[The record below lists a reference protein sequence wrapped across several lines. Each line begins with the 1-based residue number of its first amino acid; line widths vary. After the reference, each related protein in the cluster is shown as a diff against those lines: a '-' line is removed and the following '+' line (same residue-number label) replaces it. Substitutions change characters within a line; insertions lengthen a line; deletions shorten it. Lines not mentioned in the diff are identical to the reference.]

1 MIRCV
6 FEDRIELIDRHIVR
20 VVNASW
26 GENKRKGIKSGNMD
40 VFRQY
45 DNGREECR
53 ENLCYV
59 YMGGYLLEDPMHPGK
74 WGKPLMDCNAL
85 KTPCVNASSVFTNIG
100 NTEIE
105 TVKERYPG
113 FRWMLDKILANRPG
127 VQVAEVIEYI
137 RAWVRWPECER
148 LYNGEYY
155 RLCLS
160 ESFAVASYRK
170 QCEIMQYL
178 KQHPE
183 IRDPGFG
190 EILTLM
196 KSGMSQ
202 DDYYMTKRYHIGADL
217 LKYLHAQ
224 LRKGTVFKEDYSLEA
239 LYGVY
244 KDYIEMVAS
253 NGHDKKQDYWKYP
266 SDLREA
272 HDKVM
277 REAANI
283 KADKLKKRQE
293 KYTAAVKKFIGKTVE
308 DGNIRVFVPESVEE
322 ISLQASV
329 LHQCLVTA
337 DYIGKVI
344 DRKCLLVFLV
354 LDGRPMATAELDRY
368 GELVQFY
375 ADERGANMKP
385 GKDAEEA
392 LDKWIRTFKPRIR
405 KQIKAAA

>member
-283 KADKLKKRQE
+283 KAAKLKKRQE

>member
-26 GENKRKGIKSGNMD
+26 AENKRKGIKSGNMD
-40 VFRQY
+40 VFSQY
-45 DNGREECR
+45 DDGREECR

-59 YMGGYLLEDPMHPGK
+59 YMGRYLLEDPMHPGK

-127 VQVAEVIEYI
+127 VQVAEAFEYLK
-137 RAWVRWPECER
+137 AWLLWPECER
-148 LYNGEYY
+148 LYNGGFYK
-155 RLCLS
+155 LTLS
-160 ESFAVASYRK
+160 SQFAQATYRK

-183 IRDPGFG
+183 IQDPGFG

-224 LRKGTVFKEDYSLEA
+224 MRKGTVFKEDYSLEA

-244 KDYIEMVAS
+244 KDYIGMVAS

-272 HDKVM
+272 HNKVM

-283 KADKLKKRQE
+283 KAATLKKRQE

-375 ADERGANMKP
+375 ADERGSDMKP
-385 GKDAEEA
+385 GKDAEDA
-392 LDKWIRTFKPRIR
+392 LNKWIRTFKPRIR
-405 KQIKAAA
+405 KIKEAA